1 MSEATVGWLVLLS
14 IAVGAALAWH
24 ILLRSFLLATLL
36 ATTTSVVLFQ
46 VAAYLHVGYLD
57 PFYLIAVATSSV
69 VCLFIAVAVGMLVR
83 SGNRSKNSAL

>member
-1 MSEATVGWLVLLS
+1 MSETTVGWLALLS
-14 IAVGAALAWH
+14 IAAGSALVWN

-36 ATTTSVVLFQ
+36 ATITSVVLFQ

-69 VCLFIAVAVGMLVR
+69 ICLFVAVAVGMLVR
-83 SGNRSKNSAL
+83 NSNRGKNRAL

>member
-14 IAVGAALAWH
+14 IAVVSAIAWH

-46 VAAYLHVGYLD
+46 IAAYLHVGYLD
-57 PFYLIAVATSSV
+57 PFFLIAVATSSV
-69 VCLFIAVAVGMLVR
+69 ICLFVAVAVGMLVR
-83 SGNRSKNSAL
+83 GSNKV